1 MTPISSSLLLYHPKA
16 VVSKERFKEKFKTCQ
31 KPQNMTPLFEIPKNT
46 ATFPPLT
53 KFEYHFSD
61 GIKIFFFW
69 KKTLKKLTLGQECLS
84 DEHIQ
89 TLKVTRKV
97 FFYKKPQQ
105 SCLTEM
111 YETSKLRSKL
121 LSDPFKSLS

>member
-69 KKTLKKLTLGQECLS
+69 KKNFKEIDFRSRMSFWRAYSNTKS
-84 DEHIQ
+84 DAES
-89 TLKVTRKV
+89 
-97 FFYKKPQQ
+97 FFLQKAAAI
-105 SCLTEM
+105 
-111 YETSKLRSKL
+111 L
-121 LSDPFKSLS
+121 LNRNVRNE